1 MTALSN
7 MRRRI
12 TLMREEKQQGAG
24 GRLVSTTPIIA
35 DVWAVVEESAG
46 GAEERADKQVFGGTA
61 RFTVRYRE
69 PYMLARQIEWRGAR
83 YRISSTE
90 TDRLPVHS
98 LTFSARLMEED
109 AT

>member
-24 GRLVSTTPIIA
+24 GRLASVTPIIA

-46 GAEERADKQVFGGTA
+46 GVEERADQQIFGSSA

-69 PYMLARQIEWRGAR
+69 QYRLARQIEWRGAR

-90 TDRLPVHS
+90 ADQSPVQS
-98 LTFSARLMEED
+98 LTFIARLMEED
-109 AT
+109 AI